1 MSTVA
6 GPLPSPP
13 PEGEGATSAAVARG
27 GTPKSKTLATW
38 IAVIGGALGAHRFY
52 LHGWRDAFGWTHPPL
67 ALAGLVGVIRTL
79 NLGQDDRVSWL
90 LLPLLGIAITA
101 GMIAALVMGLT
112 PDERWAQRFAAGSP
126 PRATGFG
133 AILGVMVALLIG
145 ATVLMSTIAYAG
157 QRFFEWQL
165 DQNKASLTQ

>member
-1 MSTVA
+1 M
-6 GPLPSPP
+6 
-13 PEGEGATSAAVARG
+13 TSATALPLSS
-27 GTPKSKTLATW
+27 PKSKTLATW
-38 IAVIGGALGAHRFY
+38 IAVIAGALGAHRFY
-52 LHGWRDAFGWTHPPL
+52 LHGWRDLFGWMHPPL
-67 ALAGLVGVIRTL
+67 ALAGLVGVVRTL

-157 QRFFEWQL
+157 QRFFEWQI
-165 DQNKASLTQ
+165 DQAGSTGSEDH

>member
-1 MSTVA
+1 MSA
-6 GPLPSPP
+6 APP
-13 PEGEGATSAAVARG
+13 PARK
-27 GTPKSKTLATW
+27 PKSKTGATW
-38 IAVIGGALGAHRFY
+38 IAVIAGALGAHRFY
-52 LHGWRDAFGWTHPPL
+52 LHGGRDVFGWMHPPL
-67 ALAGLVGVIRTL
+67 ALAGLVGVVRTL

-112 PDERWAQRFAAGSP
+112 PDERWAERFAPGAP
-126 PRATGFG
+126 AQATGFG
-133 AILGVMVALLIG
+133 AILGVIVALLVG

-165 DQNKASLTQ
+165 DASGAQNKVSLTQ